1 MAQQHLSLG
10 DKQLNRIFAIIKVP
24 PCKIRSQIL
33 SRFCLLVSCFPLL
46 SPPLRFGSFLPAT
59 SRKIPREN
67 IYTGAAPAARV
78 VAAPTHP
85 PTGCPRIPTN
95 LRCSQDFGGVGRITR
110 KSHPRGLRDK
120 EEACIFESYFVTS
133 GAGGAV
139 SNNRH
144 QIMSMSYDGDQS
156 EDRQSEEVQSAYKSH
171 GGGVLRGYFN
181 LDRSEEQNEE
191 NEWSWIPQDGD
202 PLAESMSSLQTTQ
215 EALENEM
222 QKLSDLSKELGADNF
237 SSDNRANNAFVSPDE
252 DDVLE
257 TNQKMSHLEQKLEEA
272 SNTIREK
279 NSVLSQLQELI
290 DGMHIATPAERA
302 FDIDQL
308 ETDLDRQLQEKIEA
322 EIQSLVMLKARQSWQ
337 VRTEDQLALKEHKL
351 SSGGDNGDG
360 DCDSDNARMMMMVK
374 LRETESKIVKLK
386 EQVEKLE
393 VHERELFGTTQ
404 VLRMQ
409 SRTLKICLFG
419 LLQLVLLFL
428 SLKAF
433 FAQVSDPFDDVV
445 PT

>member
-1 MAQQHLSLG
+1 M
-10 DKQLNRIFAIIKVP
+10 
-24 PCKIRSQIL
+24 
-33 SRFCLLVSCFPLL
+33 
-46 SPPLRFGSFLPAT
+46 
-59 SRKIPREN
+59 
-67 IYTGAAPAARV
+67 
-78 VAAPTHP
+78 
-85 PTGCPRIPTN
+85 
-95 LRCSQDFGGVGRITR
+95 
-110 KSHPRGLRDK
+110 
-120 EEACIFESYFVTS
+120 
-133 GAGGAV
+133 
-139 SNNRH
+139 
-144 QIMSMSYDGDQS
+144 
-156 EDRQSEEVQSAYKSH
+156 
-171 GGGVLRGYFN
+171 
-181 LDRSEEQNEE
+181 DRSEEQNEE

-351 SSGGDNGDG
+351 SSSGGDNGDG

>member
-1 MAQQHLSLG
+1 MQEKYVLHTSPRKGCRLRRWRRVRRDLRDNPLDLDVNFLVLATGYSLG
-10 DKQLNRIFAIIKVP
+10 IGSGISGVCINRKR
-24 PCKIRSQIL
+24 IRM
-33 SRFCLLVSCFPLL
+33 
-46 SPPLRFGSFLPAT
+46 
-59 SRKIPREN
+59 K
-67 IYTGAAPAARV
+67 
-78 VAAPTHP
+78 
-85 PTGCPRIPTN
+85 
-95 LRCSQDFGGVGRITR
+95 DFGGVGRIAR

-351 SSGGDNGDG
+351 SSSGGDNGDG

>member
-1 MAQQHLSLG
+1 MNLLEWPCNVVLSL
-10 DKQLNRIFAIIKVP
+10 
-24 PCKIRSQIL
+24 
-33 SRFCLLVSCFPLL
+33 
-46 SPPLRFGSFLPAT
+46 FLPLY
-59 SRKIPREN
+59 IVLPFQL
-67 IYTGAAPAARV
+67 AAV
-78 VAAPTHP
+78 Y
-85 PTGCPRIPTN
+85 
-95 LRCSQDFGGVGRITR
+95 
-110 KSHPRGLRDK
+110 
-120 EEACIFESYFVTS
+120 ACVKLS
-133 GAGGAV
+133 
-139 SNNRH
+139 
-144 QIMSMSYDGDQS
+144 
-156 EDRQSEEVQSAYKSH
+156 
-171 GGGVLRGYFN
+171 VLRAMLCFC
-181 LDRSEEQNEE
+181 SF
-191 NEWSWIPQDGD
+191 S
-202 PLAESMSSLQTTQ
+202 
-215 EALENEM
+215 EM

-351 SSGGDNGDG
+351 SSSGGDNGDG

>member
-1 MAQQHLSLG
+1 M
-10 DKQLNRIFAIIKVP
+10 K
-24 PCKIRSQIL
+24 
-33 SRFCLLVSCFPLL
+33 
-46 SPPLRFGSFLPAT
+46 
-59 SRKIPREN
+59 
-67 IYTGAAPAARV
+67 
-78 VAAPTHP
+78 
-85 PTGCPRIPTN
+85 
-95 LRCSQDFGGVGRITR
+95 DFGGVGRIAR
-110 KSHPRGLRDK
+110 KSYWRGLRDK
-120 EEACIFESYFVTS
+120 EAACIFESYFVTS

-222 QKLSDLSKELGADNF
+222 QKLSELSKELGADNF
-237 SSDNRANNAFVSPDE
+237 SSDNRANNVFVSPDE

-272 SNTIREK
+272 SNTIRDK
-279 NSVLSQLQELI
+279 NSRLSQLQELI
-290 DGMHIATPAERA
+290 DGAHIATLDEGA

-308 ETDLDRQLQEKIEA
+308 ETDLDRHLQEKIEA

-351 SSGGDNGDG
+351 SSSSGVGNGDG
-360 DCDSDNARMMMMVK
+360 DGDGNNARMMMMVK

-404 VLRMQ
+404 ALRMQ
-409 SRTLKICLFG
+409 SKTLKICLFG

>member
-10 DKQLNRIFAIIKVP
+10 DKQLNRIFAIIKP
-24 PCKIRSQIL
+24 NSLSIL
-33 SRFCLLVSCFPLL
+33 PVGFVL
-46 SPPLRFGSFLPAT
+46 SPPLPTPSLRFLSARHFTENSP
-59 SRKIPREN
+59 RKYLYGGRAR
-67 IYTGAAPAARV
+67 GAGR
-78 VAAPTHP
+78 
-85 PTGCPRIPTN
+85 
-95 LRCSQDFGGVGRITR
+95 RCSHSSANRLPPNPDEP
-110 KSHPRGLRDK
+110 SLLP
-120 EEACIFESYFVTS
+120 
-133 GAGGAV
+133 GGAV